1 MGGPSISGALGGGGG
16 STDGMKTD
24 TGLMVQTEKDVDGV
38 ADRLTS
44 MLSALMN
51 ELTPLA
57 SEWVGG
63 GGGSFQQT
71 RDRFDQDMAKL
82 NHSLRSLAEA
92 VGSSGRDY
100 TVSDDEMKSEME
112 RAGASA
118 GSITAALKL

>member
-1 MGGPSISGALGGGGG
+1 MV
-16 STDGMKTD
+16 DGMRTD
-24 TGLMVQTEKDVDGV
+24 SGLMIQKEKDVDDV
-38 ADRLTS
+38 ANRLTS
-44 MLSALMN
+44 MLTGLMN

-57 SEWVGG
+57 SEWQGAGG
-63 GGGSFQQT
+63 NSFQQV

-112 RAGASA
+112 RAGATA